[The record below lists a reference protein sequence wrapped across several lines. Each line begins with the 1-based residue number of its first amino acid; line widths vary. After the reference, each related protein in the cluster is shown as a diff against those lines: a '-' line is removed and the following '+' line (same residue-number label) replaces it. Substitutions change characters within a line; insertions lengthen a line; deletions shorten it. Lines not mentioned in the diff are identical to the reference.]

1 MKHPHYTHHTLL
13 AYGAKSHHRERDRH
27 IDVSKM
33 VVNKALYQGYDEE
46 FDSYNIDEDKV
57 CDELEEMMNEGGVI
71 CE

>member
-1 MKHPHYTHHTLL
+1 
-13 AYGAKSHHRERDRH
+13 
-27 IDVSKM
+27 M